1 MVFGDALERMKAG
14 AKMTRHGWP
23 FHDVVYAKYTDAGAC
38 PYLVVQSP
46 GHDAI
51 PYTATDIDL
60 FADDW
65 ELVQNERNE

>member
-14 AKMTRHGWP
+14 QKMTREGWIY
-23 FHDVVYAKYTDAGAC
+23 HDVIYAKYTREGVR

-46 GHDAI
+46 HCEPI
-51 PYTATDIDL
+51 PYTVTDIDL

-65 ELVQNERNE
+65 EVVP

>member
-1 MVFGDALERMKAG
+1 MVFSDALEKMKAG
-14 AKMTRHGWP
+14 AKMTRENWI
-23 FHDVVYAKYTDAGAC
+23 FHDVVYAKYTDAGVC

-51 PYTATDIDL
+51 PYTVTDIDL

-65 ELVQNERNE
+65 EVVP

>member
-1 MVFGDALERMKAG
+1 MVFSDALEKMKAG
-14 AKMTRHGWP
+14 AKMTRENWI
-23 FHDVVYAKYTDAGAC
+23 FHDVVYTKYTEAGVC

-60 FADDW
+60 FASDW
-65 ELVQNERNE
+65 EVVP